1 MPSSRAAPLRPS
13 TRPCQNS
20 STVVP
25 SGLIVPLAVTTTR
38 RIPFSL
44 TSSFTSNG
52 HGSSTTDGL
61 ANLTHEVDFNRF
73 PGHSNRVAEGPSV
86 GAPVGNHSNAVDTKQ
101 RRSAELAPVEPPA
114 DAAHARANQDSAQLA
129 GGAPRHLFAQRA
141 EDEFRRRLRHLAGQH
156 ILRLHVADELEA

>member
-25 SGLIVPLAVTTTR
+25 SGLIVPIPLTTTR
-38 RIPFSL
+38 RIPFTL

-61 ANLTHEVDFNRF
+61 ANLTHEVDFHRF
-73 PGHSNRVAEGPSV
+73 PGHSNRVAEGQGV
-86 GAPVGNHSNAVDTKQ
+86 GAPMGNHSHAVDTQQ

-114 DAAHARANQDSAQLA
+114 DAAHAPAGQESGPPA
-129 GGAPRHLFAQRA
+129 GGAPR
-141 EDEFRRRLRHLAGQH
+141 RLCA
-156 ILRLHVADELEA
+156 A